1 MLYDRKYMRK
11 PLFQDGLHLADK
23 LIILLLVSFV
33 IQSLISLLGFEHS
46 FINKISLSRDGLGS
60 GYLWTLVSYS
70 ILHEGPLHL
79 VFNLL
84 GIHFI
89 GRAVNRDIK
98 SSDFVWLSAI
108 SAILGGV
115 FWLLL
120 NSGASSLIGASAVV
134 SGYLAYFCLQ
144 RPNEPINFLLFFVL
158 PLSLKPKIIL
168 YGVIGLEIYGLIF
181 SELSHGGGI
190 AHSAHLGGI
199 SAGFAF
205 FMLQASN
212 FSFPAVKFRAKA
224 KSNFREK
231 KTYKPDFRVNISTD
245 QDVHEEIDRILDKIN
260 AKGFGSL
267 TNSEKQLLDRA
278 KSFLQQD

>member
-1 MLYDRKYMRK
+1 MLYDRKYMRR
-11 PLFQDGLHLADK
+11 PLFQDGLCLADK

-33 IQSLISLLGFEHS
+33 FQSLLTLFGFENS
-46 FINKISLSRDGLGS
+46 FINFVSLSRDGLGS
-60 GYLWTLVSYS
+60 GYLWTLISYS

-89 GRAVNRDIK
+89 GRAVNRDVQ

-108 SAILGGV
+108 SAILGGI

-158 PLSLKPKIIL
+158 PLSLKPKVIL
-168 YGVIGLEIYGLIF
+168 YGVVGLEIYGLIF
-181 SELSHGGGI
+181 SELSHAGGI

-205 FMLQASN
+205 FMLQKNN
-212 FSFPAVKFRAKA
+212 FSFPAVRFRAKA
-224 KSNFREK
+224 NSNFTK
-231 KTYKPDFRVNISTD
+231 KKNYKPDFRVNLSND
-245 QDVHEEIDRILDKIN
+245 QHIHEEVDRILDKIN
-260 AKGFGSL
+260 ANGFGSL
-267 TNSEKQLLDRA
+267 TNSEKQLLDKA
-278 KSFLQQD
+278 KSFIQKD